1 MDITP
6 YLSPLV
12 AAVIAIVGAYVA
24 MKNANN
30 AKFEA
35 LSIQIAKLTQQITD
49 LRSDVEK
56 HNNVVERTFV
66 VETNLHTAFKR
77 IDELKERDEKI
88 EAKIEKLHEKE

>member
-6 YLSPLV
+6 YISSIV
-12 AAVIAIVGAYVA
+12 TAVIAIVGAYVA

-35 LSIQIAKLTQQITD
+35 LSIQIATLSQKVDD
-49 LRSDVEK
+49 LAAQVEK
-56 HNNVVERTFV
+56 HNQVIERTYALEQNV
-66 VETNLHTAFKR
+66 KTAFVR

-88 EAKIEKLHEKE
+88 ESKIEKLHP

>member
-6 YLSPLV
+6 YISPIV

-35 LSIQIAKLTQQITD
+35 LSVQIAALSQQVAD
-49 LRSDVEK
+49 LKEDVEK
-56 HNNVVERTFV
+56 HNGAIERTYKL
-66 VETNLHTAFKR
+66 ESDMNTAFKH
-77 IDELKERDEKI
+77 IDNLRDRDKYLEER
-88 EAKIEKLHEKE
+88 IEKFHG

>member
-1 MDITP
+1 MDISQ
-6 YLSPLV
+6 LISPAVTALV
-12 AAVIAIVGAYVA
+12 AIVGAYIA

-35 LSIQIAKLTQQITD
+35 LSIQIAKLSQQVDD
-49 LRSDVEK
+49 LKADVEK

-77 IDELKERDEKI
+77 IDELKDRDEKI
-88 EAKIEKLHEKE
+88 EAKIEKLHEQ

>member
-1 MDITP
+1 MDISP
-6 YLSPLV
+6 YISSIV

-35 LSIQIAKLTQQITD
+35 LSVQIAQLSQQVVD
-49 LRSDVEK
+49 LRADVEK
-56 HNNVVERTFV
+56 HNSIVERTYI

-77 IDELKERDEKI
+77 IDELKAEDEKI
-88 EAKIEKLHEKE
+88 AAKIEKLHG

>member
-35 LSIQIAKLTQQITD
+35 LSVQIARLSQQVED

-56 HNNVVERTFV
+56 HNQVVEKVAVNSRDIK
-66 VETNLHTAFKR
+66 TAFNKL
-77 IDELKERDEKI
+77 DELKQRDDKI
-88 EAKIEKLHEKE
+88 EAKIEKLHE